1 VTSFAVVQTGGKQ
14 YRVQPGDV
22 LDVERLYLDVGAPV
36 DLSDVRLIAGDG
48 EFLVGSP
55 QVEGAL
61 VRAQVMEHLRGPK
74 LVIFKYKPKTRYRRK
89 TGHRQELTRLQIEDL
104 VLPGSAEE
112 EEKPAPQRR
121 RTSRAKAAVAEEAPP
136 AAEAPEAEAEEAP
149 PAAEAPEVGAEEA
162 PPAAEAPEV
171 GAEEAPPAAEAPEA
185 EAEEAPPAAEA
196 QEVEAEEAPP
206 AAQDPEVEAQEVKSD
221 GA

>member
-1 VTSFAVVQTGGKQ
+1 MTSFAVVQTGGKQ

-61 VRAQVMEHLRGPK
+61 VRAQVVEHLRGPK

-121 RTSRAKAAVAEEAPP
+121 RTSRAKAVVAEEAPP

-171 GAEEAPPAAEAPEA
+171 EAEEAPPAAEAPEVGAEEAPPAAEAP
-185 EAEEAPPAAEA
+185 
-196 QEVEAEEAPP
+196 EVEAEEAPP

>member
-1 VTSFAVVQTGGKQ
+1 MTSFAVVQTGGKQ

-61 VRAQVMEHLRGPK
+61 VRAQVVEHLRGPK

-121 RTSRAKAAVAEEAPP
+121 RASRAKAAVAEEAPP

-162 PPAAEAPEV
+162 PPAAEA
-171 GAEEAPPAAEAPEA
+171 
-185 EAEEAPPAAEA
+185 
-196 QEVEAEEAPP
+196 QEVEAEEEVEAPP

>member
-61 VRAQVMEHLRGPK
+61 VRAQVVEHLRGPK

-136 AAEAPEAEAEEAP
+136 AAEAPEVGAEEAP

-171 GAEEAPPAAEAPEA
+171 GAEEAPPAAEAPE
-185 EAEEAPPAAEA
+185 
-196 QEVEAEEAPP
+196 VEAEEAPP

>member
-1 VTSFAVVQTGGKQ
+1 MTSFAVVQTGGKQ

-61 VRAQVMEHLRGPK
+61 VRAQVVEHLRGPK

-104 VLPGSAEE
+104 VLSRQAPEAE
-112 EEKPAPQRR
+112 
-121 RTSRAKAAVAEEAPP
+121 AEEAPP

-171 GAEEAPPAAEAPEA
+171 EAEEAPPAAEAPEVGAEEAPPAAEAP
-185 EAEEAPPAAEA
+185 
-196 QEVEAEEAPP
+196 EVEAEEAPP

>member
-1 VTSFAVVQTGGKQ
+1 MTSFAVVQTGGKQ

-61 VRAQVMEHLRGPK
+61 VRAQVVEHLRGPK

-112 EEKPAPQRR
+112 APPAAEAPE
-121 RTSRAKAAVAEEAPP
+121 APEAEAEEAPP

-171 GAEEAPPAAEAPEA
+171 GAEEAPPAAEAPE
-185 EAEEAPPAAEA
+185 
-196 QEVEAEEAPP
+196 VEAEEAPP

>member
-1 VTSFAVVQTGGKQ
+1 MTSFAVVQTGGKQ

-61 VRAQVMEHLRGPK
+61 VRAQVVEHLRGPK

-112 EEKPAPQRR
+112 APPAAEAPE
-121 RTSRAKAAVAEEAPP
+121 AEAEEAPP

-171 GAEEAPPAAEAPEA
+171 EAEEAPPAAEAP
-185 EAEEAPPAAEA
+185 
-196 QEVEAEEAPP
+196 EVEAEEAPP

>member
-1 VTSFAVVQTGGKQ
+1 MTSFAVVQTGGKQ

-61 VRAQVMEHLRGPK
+61 VRAQVVEHLRGPK

-136 AAEAPEAEAEEAP
+136 AAEAPEAGAEEAPPAAEAPEAEAEEAP

-171 GAEEAPPAAEAPEA
+171 
-185 EAEEAPPAAEA
+185 
-196 QEVEAEEAPP
+196 EAEEAPP

>member
-1 VTSFAVVQTGGKQ
+1 MTSFAVVQTGGKQ

-61 VRAQVMEHLRGPK
+61 VRAQVVEHLRGPK

-136 AAEAPEAEAEEAP
+136 VAEAPEVEAEEAP
-149 PAAEAPEVGAEEA
+149 PAAEAPEVEAEEA

-171 GAEEAPPAAEAPEA
+171 

>member
-1 VTSFAVVQTGGKQ
+1 MTSFAVVQTGGKQ

-61 VRAQVMEHLRGPK
+61 VRAQVVEHLRGPK

-171 GAEEAPPAAEAPEA
+171 
-185 EAEEAPPAAEA
+185 EA
-196 QEVEAEEAPP
+196 QEAPP
-206 AAQDPEVEAQEVKSD
+206 AAQAQEVEAQEVKSD

>member
-1 VTSFAVVQTGGKQ
+1 MTSFAVVQTGGKQ

-61 VRAQVMEHLRGPK
+61 VRAQVVEHLRGPK
-74 LVIFKYKPKTRYRRK
+74 LVVFKYKAKTRYRRK

-112 EEKPAPQRR
+112 
-121 RTSRAKAAVAEEAPP
+121 APP
-136 AAEAPEAEAEEAP
+136 AAEAPG
-149 PAAEAPEVGAEEA
+149 VGAEEA

-171 GAEEAPPAAEAPEA
+171 EAEEAPPAAEAPEV
-185 EAEEAPPAAEA
+185 EAEEAPPAAE
-196 QEVEAEEAPP
+196 
-206 AAQDPEVEAQEVKSD
+206 DPEVEAQEVKSD

>member
-112 EEKPAPQRR
+112 EEEEPAPPRR

-149 PAAEAPEVGAEEA
+149 PAAEAPDRG
-162 PPAAEAPEV
+162 PR
-171 GAEEAPPAAEAPEA
+171 G
-185 EAEEAPPAAEA
+185 
-196 QEVEAEEAPP
+196 
-206 AAQDPEVEAQEVKSD
+206 
-221 GA
+221 